1 MSLPVAAAIIGLT
14 LAFSSR
20 AAESP
25 SPMTANDLA
34 SRLSAL
40 RQDGASYVRLRME
53 IKGATKETL
62 QLQIKERRT
71 KNSSEVVY
79 QVLYPKERK
88 GESVLLRKIGN
99 RPASGSVFV
108 PPNTLRPIDDLKEP
122 LLGSDLSYEDVVD
135 NFFAWDQQAIV
146 GTEKVDGV
154 NCPILESKPGKGE
167 RSIYGSV
174 RSWIDVRR
182 LVPLRVE
189 KYASS
194 GQLLRRIDTTRVVAD
209 AGHHIPADLTVGGA
223 RPDSSTLLDGS
234 RIRHN
239 VTYTDR
245 DFTIEGLKEI
255 ATPRKNMSIFIV
267 HPPDHERR
275 CRRADDGDELA
286 VATRCRDEA
295 GGLAGGENLN

>member
-1 MSLPVAAAIIGLT
+1 MSRPVTAALIGLT

-25 SPMTANDLA
+25 SPPIANDLA

-40 RQDGASYVRLRME
+40 GQEGASSVRLRME
-53 IKGATKETL
+53 IQGATKETL

-88 GESVLLRKIGN
+88 GESVLLRKIGK
-99 RPASGSVFV
+99 RPAGGSVFV
-108 PPNTLRPIDDLKEP
+108 PPNTLRPIGDLNEP
-122 LLGSDLSYEDVVD
+122 LLGSDLSYEDVIE
-135 NFFAWDQQAIV
+135 NFFAWDQQTIV

-154 NCPILESKPGKGE
+154 NCAILESKPGKDE

-189 KYASS
+189 KYASA
-194 GQLLRRIDTTRVVAD
+194 GQVLRRITTTRVVAD
-209 AGHHIPADLTVGGA
+209 AGHHIPANLTVDGV

-239 VTYTDR
+239 VTCTDR
-245 DFTIEGLKEI
+245 DFTVEGLKEI
-255 ATPRKNMSIFIV
+255 ATPQRS
-267 HPPDHERR
+267 PD
-275 CRRADDGDELA
+275 
-286 VATRCRDEA
+286 
-295 GGLAGGENLN
+295 

>member
-1 MSLPVAAAIIGLT
+1 MKPFRLISIAVIIDLT
-14 LAFSSR
+14 LVLSSR
-20 AAESP
+20 AAKSP

-34 SRLSAL
+34 SRLTAL

-53 IKGATKETL
+53 INGATKETL
-62 QLQIKERRT
+62 QVQIKERRT
-71 KNSSEVVY
+71 KSSSEVVY

-122 LLGSDLSYEDVVD
+122 LFGSDLSYEDVLY

-146 GTEKVDGV
+146 GTEEVDGV
-154 NCPILESKPGKGE
+154 NCQILESKPSKDE
-167 RSIYGSV
+167 HSTYGSV

-189 KYASS
+189 KYDAS
-194 GQLLRRIDTTRVVAD
+194 GQLLRRIDTTRVVAN
-209 AGHHIPADLTVGGA
+209 AGRHIPANLAVGGA

-234 RIRHN
+234 RIWHN
-239 VTYTDR
+239 VSYADR
-245 DFTIEGLKEI
+245 DFTIEGLKQI
-255 ATPRKNMSIFIV
+255 ATPRRS
-267 HPPDHERR
+267 PD
-275 CRRADDGDELA
+275 
-286 VATRCRDEA
+286 
-295 GGLAGGENLN
+295 

>member
-1 MSLPVAAAIIGLT
+1 MSLPVAAATIGLT
-14 LAFSSR
+14 LAFSSS

-40 RQDGASYVRLRME
+40 RQDGESYVRLRME
-53 IKGATKETL
+53 IKGATRETL

-88 GESVLLRKIGN
+88 GESVLLRKIRN

-122 LLGSDLSYEDVVD
+122 LFGSDLSYEDVVD

-146 GTEKVDGV
+146 GTEEVDGV
-154 NCPILESKPGKGE
+154 KCPILESKPGKDEG
-167 RSIYGSV
+167 SIYGSV

-209 AGHHIPADLTVGGA
+209 AGHQIPAHLAVSGA
-223 RPDSSTLLDGS
+223 RPNSSTLLDGS

-255 ATPRKNMSIFIV
+255 ATPRRSS
-267 HPPDHERR
+267 D
-275 CRRADDGDELA
+275 
-286 VATRCRDEA
+286 
-295 GGLAGGENLN
+295 

>member
-1 MSLPVAAAIIGLT
+1 MKRFRQMSLPVAVAIIGLT

-25 SPMTANDLA
+25 PPMTANDLA

-40 RQDGASYVRLRME
+40 RQGASYVRLRME

-71 KNSSEVVY
+71 KSSSEVVY

-99 RPASGSVFV
+99 HPATGSVFV
-108 PPNTLRPIDDLKEP
+108 PPDTFRPIDDLKES
-122 LLGSDLSYEDVVD
+122 LFGSDLSYEDVVD
-135 NFFAWDQQAIV
+135 NFFAWEQQTIV
-146 GTEKVDGV
+146 GTEEARGV
-154 NCPILESKPGKGE
+154 KCTILESKPGKDE
-167 RSIYGSV
+167 HSIYGSV

-194 GQLLRRIDTTRVVAD
+194 GKLLRRIDTTRVAED
-209 AGHHIPADLTVGGA
+209 AGHQIPSELTVSGP
-223 RPDSSTLLDGS
+223 RPDSSTSLDGS
-234 RIRHN
+234 RIRHD

-245 DFTIEGLKEI
+245 DFSIEGLKEI
-255 ATPRKNMSIFIV
+255 ATPRSS
-267 HPPDHERR
+267 PDRKE
-275 CRRADDGDELA
+275 
-286 VATRCRDEA
+286 
-295 GGLAGGENLN
+295 

>member
-1 MSLPVAAAIIGLT
+1 MADISHHGTRASTHMKPFRLMFLPVTAAIIGLT

-25 SPMTANDLA
+25 SPLTANDLA

-40 RQDGASYVRLRME
+40 RRHGTSYVRLRME
-53 IKGATKETL
+53 IKGATNETL

-71 KNSSEVVY
+71 KDSFEIVY
-79 QVLYPKERK
+79 QVLYPKGRK
-88 GESVLLRKIGN
+88 GESVLLRRIGN
-99 RPASGSVFV
+99 QPASGSVFV
-108 PPNTLRPIDDLKEP
+108 PPNTVRPIDDLKEP
-122 LLGSDLSYEDVVD
+122 LFGSDLSYEDVVE
-135 NFFAWDQQAIV
+135 NFFAWEQQAIV

-154 NCPILESKPGKGE
+154 TCPILESKPGEGR

-209 AGHHIPADLTVGGA
+209 AGHHIPADLTVGEA
-223 RPDSSTLLDGS
+223 RPDSTTLLDGS
-234 RIRHN
+234 RISHN
-239 VTYTDR
+239 VAYTDS
-245 DFTIEGLKEI
+245 DFTAEGLKEI
-255 ATPRKNMSIFIV
+255 AAPYKSQTNSK
-267 HPPDHERR
+267 E
-275 CRRADDGDELA
+275 
-286 VATRCRDEA
+286 
-295 GGLAGGENLN
+295 

>member
-1 MSLPVAAAIIGLT
+1 MKPFRLISLLRVAAIIGLT
-14 LAFSSR
+14 LVFSSR

-53 IKGATKETL
+53 IKGTTKETL

-99 RPASGSVFV
+99 LPASGSVFV
-108 PPNTLRPIDDLKEP
+108 PPNTVRPIDDLKEP
-122 LLGSDLSYEDVVD
+122 LLGSDLSYEDVID
-135 NFFAWDQQAIV
+135 NFFAWEQHAIV
-146 GTEKVDGV
+146 GTEKVGGV

-194 GQLLRRIDTTRVVAD
+194 GQLLRRIDTTSVVAD

-255 ATPRKNMSIFIV
+255 ATPRTS
-267 HPPDHERR
+267 PD
-275 CRRADDGDELA
+275 
-286 VATRCRDEA
+286 
-295 GGLAGGENLN
+295 

>member
-1 MSLPVAAAIIGLT
+1 MSLPVAAATIGLT
-14 LAFSSR
+14 LAFSSSS
-20 AAESP
+20 AESP

-40 RQDGASYVRLRME
+40 RQDGESYVRLRME
-53 IKGATKETL
+53 IKGATRETL

-79 QVLYPKERK
+79 QVLYPKKRK
-88 GESVLLRKIGN
+88 GESVLLRKIGD

-122 LLGSDLSYEDVVD
+122 LFGSDLSYEDVVD

-146 GTEKVDGV
+146 GAEKVDGV
-154 NCPILESKPGKGE
+154 NCPILESKPGKDQ

-209 AGHHIPADLTVGGA
+209 AGHHIPADLEAGGA

-255 ATPRKNMSIFIV
+255 AAPRRS
-267 HPPDHERR
+267 PD
-275 CRRADDGDELA
+275 
-286 VATRCRDEA
+286 
-295 GGLAGGENLN
+295 